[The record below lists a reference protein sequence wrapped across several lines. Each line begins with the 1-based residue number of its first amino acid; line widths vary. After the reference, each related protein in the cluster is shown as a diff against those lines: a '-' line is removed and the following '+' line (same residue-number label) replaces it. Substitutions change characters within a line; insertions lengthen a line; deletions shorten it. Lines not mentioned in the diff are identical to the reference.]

1 MAGKRKFK
9 VRVRGKVRN
18 QLLRQGGTVAGL
30 ALGLLLASW
39 FFGAALKASRGFIAG
54 RIFSFRPASFN
65 VDCPSPEAYVSARE
79 LMAAALKAPLSARR
93 CAEIAEELRRRHPG
107 LADVSVARNFFT
119 GRASVKAVPE
129 EIVSAVMLQGAT
141 AYLGVTGRLLGE
153 NITGKTAS
161 DLPAEIGWPARSAP
175 GLAAFLKDIDPLLPV
190 FYSRPSGLEC
200 PGRDWA
206 CTLRLED
213 GTSVLWGEFEFTRL
227 KVIRLNEVMKDASL
241 KRPGPLRV
249 DMRYFREGKIFVSA
263 AK

>member
-1 MAGKRKFK
+1 MAGKRKYK

-18 QLLRQGGTVAGL
+18 QLLRQGGTAAGL

-39 FFGAALKASRGFIAG
+39 FFGAAFKASRVFISG

-65 VDCPSPEAYVSARE
+65 VDCPSPEAAVSARE
-79 LMAAALKAPLSARR
+79 LMAATLKAPLSARR
-93 CAEIAEELRRRHPG
+93 CAEIAAELRKRHPG

-129 EIVSAVMLQGAT
+129 AIVSAVLLEGAT
-141 AYLGVTGRLLGE
+141 AYLSASGRLLGE

-161 DLPAEIGWPARSAP
+161 ELPALIGWPAASAP
-175 GLAAFLKDIDPLLPV
+175 GLAVFLKDLNPLLPV
-190 FYSRPSGLEC
+190 FYSRPSRLEC
-200 PGRDWA
+200 PGSDWA

-241 KRPGPLRV
+241 KRPGSLRV